1 MSAGAE
7 VLAQEEIDALLKGV
21 DNSAVQVEAG
31 ASVPGEVRSY
41 DLASQVRGVRG
52 RVAALDLINERLAR
66 LLRTGLYNMVR
77 RNPEITVAT
86 LQVLKYSEYLQSL
99 HVPASLNLVKLA
111 PLRGNAM
118 FVLDARL
125 VFTLV
130 DNFFGGTGRNAKIEG
145 RDFTG
150 TESRIVQL
158 VLRQIFADFREA
170 WAPLR
175 TLEVEYQGSETNPQF
190 AGLVGPADTVIVSS
204 FKIDL
209 DGGGGELQV
218 VMPNALIEQV
228 KELQGSSA
236 PGERGGGDERW
247 TQALREELKE
257 VSIEVV
263 PFLGQTVLTVG
274 QLLNLKPGDVIP
286 CDFDGHATLLA
297 DGLPL
302 LRGTLGASRG
312 QQAIKVVGQL
322 LRPASAGSGDA
333 VDHAA

>member
-1 MSAGAE
+1 MNAGAE

-31 ASVPGEVRSY
+31 ASVPGEVRPY
-41 DLASQVRGVRG
+41 DLATQVRGVRG

-66 LLRTGLYNMVR
+66 LLRVGLNNMVR
-77 RNPEITVAT
+77 RNPEIIVVP
-86 LQVLKYSEYLQSL
+86 LQVLKYSEYLQTL
-99 HVPASLNLVKLA
+99 RVPASLNLVKLA

-130 DNFFGGTGRNAKIEG
+130 DNFFGGTGRSAKIEG

-150 TESRIVQL
+150 TESRIVQM
-158 VLRQIFADFREA
+158 VLRQVFADFREA
-170 WAPLR
+170 WAPMR
-175 TLEVEYQGSETNPQF
+175 SLEVEYQGSESNPQF
-190 AGLVGPADTVIVSS
+190 AGIVGPAEMVIVST
-204 FKIDL
+204 FRIEL
-209 DGGGGELQV
+209 EGGGGELQV
-218 VMPNALIEQV
+218 VTPNAMIEQI
-228 KELQGSSA
+228 KELLDTGMA
-236 PGERGGGDERW
+236 GERSNGDERW

-257 VSIEVV
+257 VSVEVV
-263 PFLGQTVLTVG
+263 PLLGQTVLTVG

-302 LRGTLGASRG
+302 LRGIYGASRG

-322 LRPASAGSGDA
+322 LSPATHRADEA
-333 VDHAA
+333 ADHAA

>member
-31 ASVPGEVRSY
+31 ASVPGEVRPY

-77 RNPEITVAT
+77 RNPEISVAT
-86 LQVLKYSEYLQSL
+86 LQVLKYGEYLQTL
-99 HVPASLNLVKLA
+99 HVPASLNIVKLA
-111 PLRGNAM
+111 PLRGNAL

-145 RDFTG
+145 RDFTS
-150 TESRIVQL
+150 TESRIVQM
-158 VLRQIFADFREA
+158 VLRQVFADFREA

-175 TLEVEYQGSETNPQF
+175 ALEVEPQGAETNPQF
-190 AGLVGPADTVIVSS
+190 ALIVGPADTVIVSS
-204 FKIDL
+204 FRIEL
-209 DGGGGELQV
+209 DGGGGELHV
-218 VMPNALIEQV
+218 VMPNAMIEQV
-228 KELQGSSA
+228 KELQGSA
-236 PGERGGGDERW
+236 VPVERGSGDERF

-263 PFLGQTVLTVG
+263 PFLGQAVLTVG

-322 LRPASAGSGDA
+322 LRPASADGGDA
-333 VDHAA
+333 VNHAA